1 MGALLTNYVYFT
13 VAMYGFF
20 SVGMVSDAKVF
31 YGSESPLCY
40 FTEFDVSG
48 QWFAKM
54 VGTIIFFLVMSPFY
68 AGVSFETYARIS
80 LPMNLIQTP
89 VFIKAAFLDTN
100 TGPDG
105 CNSPYAMPFSLWIPQ
120 VGLCFVLIVWN
131 VMALNQ
137 DYSGA
142 QEPGCKGATKITQ
155 APKDGATHFI
165 WAQAAVYAACFGS
178 TLMIAPKWFWGP
190 DSLFAYW
197 EVNDDTGVF
206 FGRLLGITMCCL
218 YLSPL
223 YSGLEYAK
231 LAKIAMPVNCFALS
245 YFAKCAFFIDK
256 TGPGNNALLP
266 VNLWVMQVPIGLGF
280 LLWNVKVLRD
290 TKGAALL

>member
-142 QEPGCKGATKITQ
+142 QGRRHALHLGAGCGVRSLLWLHPHDRTQVVLGARL
-155 APKDGATHFI
+155 PL
-165 WAQAAVYAACFGS
+165 C
-178 TLMIAPKWFWGP
+178 
-190 DSLFAYW
+190 
-197 EVNDDTGVF
+197 
-206 FGRLLGITMCCL
+206 LLG
-218 YLSPL
+218 
-223 YSGLEYAK
+223 G
-231 LAKIAMPVNCFALS
+231 
-245 YFAKCAFFIDK
+245 
-256 TGPGNNALLP
+256 
-266 VNLWVMQVPIGLGF
+266 Q
-280 LLWNVKVLRD
+280 
-290 TKGAALL
+290 